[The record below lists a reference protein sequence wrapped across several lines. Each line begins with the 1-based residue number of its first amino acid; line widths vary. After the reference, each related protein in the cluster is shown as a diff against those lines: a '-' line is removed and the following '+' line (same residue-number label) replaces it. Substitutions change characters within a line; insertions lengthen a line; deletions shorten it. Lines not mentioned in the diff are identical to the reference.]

1 METCHDET
9 RTLQDALAEA
19 VRRMKATFNYSVAA
33 DERKALEAL
42 VTFAEREGQS
52 LERAPL
58 GARVTL
64 ESRLTALRIGNGALA
79 EGERAALARRKARLL
94 ETVLDQMPVRAAGV
108 PRFAGGRRR

>member
-1 METCHDET
+1 METCHDEA

-42 VTFAEREGQS
+42 VTFAEREREA
-52 LERAPL
+52 LDRTPL

-64 ESRLTALRIGNGALA
+64 EARLTALRIGNGALA
-79 EGERAALARRKARLL
+79 EGERAMLARRKVMLL
-94 ETVLDQMPVRAAGV
+94 ETILARMPARAAGA
-108 PRFAGGRRR
+108 PRFAGGRRP